1 VKIGIVGTGNMGE
14 AILKGLLDNV
24 LTAQDIICVDKSQE
38 SLDRIAKAYQVV
50 CSAEISAIKD
60 CDVVLLAV
68 KPQNMDEV
76 LPLLGK
82 VITEKTL
89 IISIA
94 VGITSSFIVKNLG
107 IDKASVVRAMP
118 NTPALV
124 GKGVTGLAKGEFATD
139 AQLTIAKN
147 LMEAVGQVVVV
158 NENQIDIVA
167 AASGS
172 GPAYYFYVTELLI
185 EAAVSHG
192 LSRDVAQVLVE
203 NTFVGSSALFENSD
217 DDVVELRK
225 KVTSPK
231 GTTQSAIEFLES
243 KDLKSI
249 WQNALGAAIK
259 RAEEISKN

>member
-1 VKIGIVGTGNMGE
+1 MGE

-259 RAEEISKN
+259 RAEEISKS

>member
-1 VKIGIVGTGNMGE
+1 MGE

-38 SLDRIAKAYQVV
+38 SLDRISKAYQVV

-82 VITEKTL
+82 VISEKTL

-107 IDKASVVRAMP
+107 ISKAAVVRAMP

-124 GKGVTGLAKGEFATD
+124 GKGVTGLAKMHS
-139 AQLTIAKN
+139 QLEVN
-147 LMEAVGQVVVV
+147 QVKSAFIKVPS
-158 NENQIDIVA
+158 
-167 AASGS
+167 ASGS
-172 GPAYYFYVTELLI
+172 INSSQVRGVSFKISVIILSLL
-185 EAAVSHG
+185 G
-192 LSRDVAQVLVE
+192 QFLSYA
-203 NTFVGSSALFENSD
+203 
-217 DDVVELRK
+217 K
-225 KVTSPK
+225 
-231 GTTQSAIEFLES
+231 
-243 KDLKSI
+243 
-249 WQNALGAAIK
+249 
-259 RAEEISKN
+259 

>member
-1 VKIGIVGTGNMGE
+1 MKIGIVGTGNMGE

-38 SLDRIAKAYQVV
+38 SLDRISKAYQVV

>member
-1 VKIGIVGTGNMGE
+1 MGE

-24 LTAQDIICVDKSQE
+24 LTTQDIICVDKSQE
-38 SLDRIAKAYQVV
+38 SLDRIAKTYQVV

-60 CDVVLLAV
+60 CEVVLLAV

-76 LPLLGK
+76 LPLIGK

-94 VGITSSFIVKNLG
+94 VGITSSFIVKSLG
-107 IDKASVVRAMP
+107 IGKAAVVRAMP

-139 AQLTIAKN
+139 AQLTVAKN
-147 LMEAVGQVVVV
+147 LLEAVGQVVVV
-158 NENQIDIVA
+158 NEGQIDVVA

-192 LSRDVAQVLVE
+192 LTRDVAQVLVE
-203 NTFVGSSALFENSD
+203 NTFVGSSALFESSD
-217 DDVVELRK
+217 DDVVELRR

-231 GTTQSAIEFLES
+231 GTTQAAIEFLES
-243 KDLKSI
+243 KDLKTI
-249 WQNALGAAIK
+249 WQNALGAAIT

>member
-1 VKIGIVGTGNMGE
+1 MGE

-24 LTAQDIICVDKSQE
+24 LTTQDIICVDKSQE

-50 CSAEISAIKD
+50 CSSEISGVKD

-82 VITEKTL
+82 VISEKTL

-94 VGITSSFIVKNLG
+94 VGISSSFIVKNLG
-107 IDKASVVRAMP
+107 ISKAAVVRAMP

-124 GKGVTGLAKGEFATD
+124 GKGVTGLAKGEFAND

-147 LMEAVGQVVVV
+147 LLEAVGQVVIV
-158 NENQIDIVA
+158 NEDQIDVVA

-203 NTFVGSSALFENSD
+203 NTFVGSSALFESSD
-217 DDVVELRK
+217 DDVVELRR
-225 KVTSPK
+225 KVTSPN
-231 GTTQSAIEFLES
+231 GTTQAAIEFLES

>member
-1 VKIGIVGTGNMGE
+1 MGE

-24 LTAQDIICVDKSQE
+24 LAAQDIICVDKSQE
-38 SLDRIAKAYQVV
+38 SLDRISKAYQVV

-139 AQLTIAKN
+139 DQLTIAKN

>member
-38 SLDRIAKAYQVV
+38 SLDRISKAYQVV

-217 DDVVELRK
+217 DDVVELRR

-231 GTTQSAIEFLES
+231 GTTQAAIEFLES

>member
-24 LTAQDIICVDKSQE
+24 LTTQDIICVDKSQE
-38 SLDRIAKAYQVV
+38 SLDRIAKSYQVV
-50 CSAEISAIKD
+50 CSSEISAIKD
-60 CDVVLLAV
+60 CEVVLLAV

-76 LPLLGK
+76 LPSIGK

-107 IDKASVVRAMP
+107 IGKAAVVRAMP

-139 AQLTIAKN
+139 AQLTVAKN
-147 LMEAVGQVVVV
+147 LLEAVGQVVVV
-158 NENQIDIVA
+158 NENQIDVVA

-203 NTFVGSSALFENSD
+203 NTFVGSSALFESSD
-217 DDVVELRK
+217 DDVVELRR

-231 GTTQSAIEFLES
+231 GTTQAAIEFLES

>member
-38 SLDRIAKAYQVV
+38 SLDRISKAYQVV

-139 AQLTIAKN
+139 DQLTIAKN

-203 NTFVGSSALFENSD
+203 NTFVGSSALFESSD
-217 DDVVELRK
+217 DDVVELRR

-231 GTTQSAIEFLES
+231 GTTQAAIEFLES

>member
-38 SLDRIAKAYQVV
+38 SLDRISKAYQVV

-82 VITEKTL
+82 IISDKTL

-139 AQLTIAKN
+139 DQLTIAKN

>member
-38 SLDRIAKAYQVV
+38 SLDRISKAYQVV

-94 VGITSSFIVKNLG
+94 VGITSRFIVKNLG

-139 AQLTIAKN
+139 DQLTIAKN

-217 DDVVELRK
+217 DDVVELRR

-231 GTTQSAIEFLES
+231 GTTQAAIEFLES

>member
-1 VKIGIVGTGNMGE
+1 VKLGIVGTGNMGE
-14 AILKGLLDNV
+14 AILNGLLDNV
-24 LTAQDIICVDKSQE
+24 LKTQDIICVDKSQE

-76 LPLLGK
+76 LPLMGK
-82 VITEKTL
+82 VISEKTL

-107 IDKASVVRAMP
+107 ISKAAVVRAMP

-124 GKGVTGLAKGEFATD
+124 GKGVTGIAKGEFATD
-139 AQLTIAKN
+139 AQLTITKN
-147 LMEAVGQVVVV
+147 LLEAVGQVVVV
-158 NENQIDIVA
+158 NEDQIDVVA

-217 DDVVELRK
+217 DDVVELRR

-231 GTTQSAIEFLES
+231 GTTQAAIEFLES

-249 WQNALGAAIK
+249 WQSALGAAIK

>member
-1 VKIGIVGTGNMGE
+1 MGE
-14 AILKGLLDNV
+14 AILKGLIDNV
-24 LTAQDIICVDKSQE
+24 LKTQDIICVDKSQE
-38 SLDRIAKAYQVV
+38 SLDRIAKSYQVV
-50 CSAEISAIKD
+50 CSAEISVIKD

-76 LPLLGK
+76 LPLMGK
-82 VITEKTL
+82 VISDKTL

-107 IDKASVVRAMP
+107 ISKAAVVRAMP

-124 GKGVTGLAKGEFATD
+124 GKGVTGIAKGEFATD
-139 AQLTIAKN
+139 AQLTITKN
-147 LMEAVGQVVVV
+147 LLEAVGQVVVV
-158 NENQIDIVA
+158 NEDQIDVVA

-185 EAAVSHG
+185 EAAVAHG

-217 DDVVELRK
+217 DDVIELRR

-231 GTTQSAIEFLES
+231 GTTQAAIEFLES

>member
-1 VKIGIVGTGNMGE
+1 MKLGIVGTGNMGE
-14 AILKGLLDNV
+14 AILKGLIDNV
-24 LTAQDIICVDKSQE
+24 LKTQDIICVDKSQE

-76 LPLLGK
+76 LPLMGK
-82 VITEKTL
+82 VISEKTL

-107 IDKASVVRAMP
+107 ISSAAVVRAMP

-124 GKGVTGLAKGEFATD
+124 GKGVTGIAKGEFATD
-139 AQLTIAKN
+139 AQLTITKN
-147 LMEAVGQVVVV
+147 LLEAVGQVVVV
-158 NENQIDIVA
+158 NEDQIDVVA

-185 EAAVSHG
+185 EAAVAHG

-217 DDVVELRK
+217 DDVIELRR

-231 GTTQSAIEFLES
+231 GTTQAAIEFLES

>member
-1 VKIGIVGTGNMGE
+1 MGE
-14 AILKGLLDNV
+14 AILKGLLANV
-24 LTAQDIICVDKSQE
+24 LKPQDVICVDKSQD

-50 CSAEISAIKD
+50 CAAEISAIKD

-82 VITEKTL
+82 VISEKTL

-107 IDKASVVRAMP
+107 TSKTAVIRAMP

-124 GKGVTGLAKGEFATD
+124 GKGVTGIAKGEFATD

-147 LMEAVGQVVVV
+147 LLEAVGQVVVV
-158 NENQIDIVA
+158 NEDQIDVVA

-217 DDVVELRK
+217 DDVVELRR

-231 GTTQSAIEFLES
+231 GTTQAAIEFLES